1 MTQDIGSG
9 DLFMAVDGGGTG
21 CRARLERADGTIL
34 GRGLAGPAA
43 TRFGID
49 ASWAAIETAFTNAF
63 AEAGIAAPD
72 RLPEGVRVHAGIGVA
87 GLSRAGALEGLE
99 ARPHP
104 FASRAF
110 ASDGAI
116 ACLGAHDGGDGGIV
130 IVGTGSCG
138 IARVDG
144 RDIKIGGYGFPISDE
159 GSGAYLG
166 LRAIRL
172 AMLAHDGRAEPTA
185 LLGEIL
191 QHFDRDP
198 RKVVGWMDTATA
210 TDYATFAP
218 AVVRHADEGDTA
230 ARRLMQDAAAKI
242 DGICRALRDR
252 GAPRLTLLGGLGSVM
267 ETWLAPDLRRKLTP
281 PIGDALDG
289 AAILAGRPP
298 LDAASRQHPGHQ
310 EPRNRKDDRNR

>member
-1 MTQDIGSG
+1 MTQDALYLS
-9 DLFMAVDGGGTG
+9 VDGGGTG
-21 CRARLERADGTIL
+21 CRARLEQADGTIL

-49 ASWAAIETAFTNAF
+49 ASWAAIETAFSNAL
-63 AEAGIAAPD
+63 AEAGISDPHAQPLRA
-72 RLPEGVRVHAGIGVA
+72 GVGVA
-87 GLSRAGALEGLE
+87 GLSRAGALEALQ
-99 ARPHP
+99 AKPHP
-104 FASRAF
+104 FASITF
-110 ASDGAI
+110 ASDGTI
-116 ACLGAHDGGDGGIV
+116 ACLGAHNGGDGGIV

-138 IARVDG
+138 IARVEG
-144 RDIKIGGYGFPISDE
+144 TDIKIGGYGFPISDE

-185 LLGEIL
+185 LLNEIL
-191 QHFDRDP
+191 LHFSRDP
-198 RKVVGWMDTATA
+198 REVVAWMDKATA

-252 GAPRLTLLGGLGSVM
+252 GAPRLTLIGGLGSVM
-267 ETWLAPDLRRKLTP
+267 ESWLAPDLRKKLSP
-281 PIGDALDG
+281 PLGDALDG
-289 AAILAGRPP
+289 AAILAGRRP
-298 LDAASRQHPGHQ
+298 LDLQRS
-310 EPRNRKDDRNR
+310 